1 MKEVMKARNKVAMK
15 RENGTYVYDIYIKKP
30 VNTKT
35 IGTIKAVDKE
45 TRTARATSSDTKW
58 KTTLTETGWKT
69 VIDRSAKTSSNERAS
84 RQPFVRLG
92 DDLF

>member
-1 MKEVMKARNKVAMK
+1 MKARNKVAMK

-35 IGTIKAVDKE
+35 IGAIKAVDKE

-69 VIDRSAKTSSNERAS
+69 VIDKSDGGKKAGAS

>member
-1 MKEVMKARNKVAMK
+1 MKARNKVAMK

-58 KTTLTETGWKT
+58 KTTLTEAGWKT
-69 VIDRSAKTSSNERAS
+69 LKDKSKGGKNARAS
-84 RQPFVRLG
+84 RQPCVSLG